1 MSLALT
7 YARRE
12 MRAGLAGFY
21 VFIACLVLGVA
32 AIAAVQSLSRAMQE
46 SLLHDGRYIL
56 GGDVAV
62 RTLYQPATQE
72 QLDFMRKELGE
83 VSRTAN
89 LSTMVRTADGTRATM
104 AELKAVDAL
113 YPLYGT
119 AEFSDAAGVKLDKTP
134 QEITK
139 DGGAAVESGL
149 LARLNIKLGD
159 KIFIG
164 EKDFTV
170 TGVVTREPDRIGLE
184 GFSLA
189 PRIII
194 SWDDLPATKLM
205 DEGNLAS
212 YSQRIKTDKALTAEK
227 MLDAKFPGQN
237 WRIRDYTSSS
247 PRIERYIN
255 RLAFFLTLTGLT
267 TLLVGGAGISNA
279 VRGYL
284 DGRMAHIATLKC
296 LGASSG
302 FVLRVFLLQVSF
314 IAVLGTVIGLCI
326 GAGAAYYA
334 SGLLT
339 AKLSLTDLK
348 AFYPDALALSATFG
362 LLAALAFTLWPLGR
376 AVKVS
381 PAGLF
386 RDAVAH
392 AQQRPSPAI
401 ITVIALSGLSLA
413 LLAVASSAD
422 KFFAIWFTGG
432 AAAAFVLLLGL
443 STLVKTI
450 LSKIKPRQPEARMA
464 VANITRPG
472 NVSTGILLSLGLG
485 LSVLVAIALV
495 EYNFSRLVNEDLS
508 AHAPSFFF
516 TDVQP
521 DQVAEFERV
530 VKSFPSAREI
540 NMTPVLRGRIVKV
553 NGEAAEDRIKGSA
566 AGQRHDWVTRS
577 DRSFTYMAEPPP
589 HGEMTAGKWWPKDYS
604 GAPVVSISTEVADA
618 LDIGVGDTITANILG
633 IEIPA
638 KVMNIRNVDWSSFT
652 MNFAVTFNPG
662 ALQDAPA
669 TYMATAIADAK
680 DEEALMAKLATEI
693 PNVTSIRLKDAL
705 EVAGTIIAAVAQAVR
720 ISAGVT
726 LLAGALV
733 LAGGIAAARRRH
745 AYDAV
750 ILKVLGASRRRIFTA
765 FLLEY
770 GILSLSAALLASLI
784 GAAAAWG
791 AVKFIMDLPWK
802 FSLLSLLGVA
812 TLCITITLL
821 AGFSGTFA
829 ALRQKPATYL
839 RNS

>member
-21 VFIACLVLGVA
+21 VFIACLILGVA

-62 RTLYQPATQE
+62 RTLYQPAQQE
-72 QLDFMRKELGE
+72 QLDFMRRELGE

-89 LSTMVRTADGTRATM
+89 LSTMARTADNSRATM
-104 AELKAVDAL
+104 IELKAVDSL
-113 YPLYGT
+113 YPLYGK
-119 AEFSDAAGVKLDKTP
+119 AEFTDAAGVKLDKTP
-134 QEITK
+134 QQLTK
-139 DGGAAVESGL
+139 DGGAAVELGL
-149 LARLNIKLGD
+149 LTRLNIKLGD

-170 TGVVTREPDRIGLE
+170 TGVISREPDRIGFE

-194 SWDDLPATKLM
+194 GWDDLPATKLM
-205 DEGNLAS
+205 EGGNLAS
-212 YSQRIKTDKALTAEK
+212 YSQRIKTDKALLAEK
-227 MLDAKFPGQN
+227 MLNAKFPGQN

-302 FVLRVFLLQVSF
+302 FVLRVFLLQISF
-314 IAVLGTVIGLCI
+314 IAALGTAIGLGI
-326 GAGAAYYA
+326 GAGAAHYA

-348 AFYPDALALSATFG
+348 SIYPDALALSAAFG

-392 AQQRPSPAI
+392 ASVRPSPAI
-401 ITVIALSGLSLA
+401 IAIIALAGILLA
-413 LLAVASSAD
+413 VLAVASSAD
-422 KFFAIWFTGG
+422 KFFAVWFTGG
-432 AAAAFVLLLGL
+432 AAAAFLLLLGL
-443 STLVKTI
+443 SALVKAI
-450 LSKIKPRQPEARMA
+450 LSRIKPRQPEARMA

-485 LSVLVAIALV
+485 LAVLVAIALV

-508 AHAPSFFF
+508 HEAPSFFF
-516 TDVQP
+516 TDIQP
-521 DQVAEFERV
+521 DQVADFEKT
-530 VKSFPSAREI
+530 VKSFASARDI
-540 NMTPVLRGRIVKV
+540 KMTPILRGRIVKV
-553 NGEAAEDRIKGSA
+553 NGEPAEKKVADK
-566 AGQRHDWVTRS
+566 RHEWVTRS
-577 DRSFTYMAEPPP
+577 DRSFTYMAQQPK

-604 GAPVVSISTEVADA
+604 GDPVVSISTEVAEA
-618 LDIGVGDTITANILG
+618 FDIGVGDSITASILG
-633 IEIPA
+633 VEVTA
-638 KVMNIRNVDWSSFT
+638 KVMSIRNVDWSSFT

-669 TYMATAIADAK
+669 TYMATAIAAPEE
-680 DEEALMAKLATEI
+680 EEALMAKLAAAV
-693 PNVTSIRLKDAL
+693 PNVTSIRLRDAL
-705 EVAGTIIAAVAQAVR
+705 EVAGTIIGSVAQAVR

-750 ILKVLGASRRRIFTA
+750 ILKVLGASRRRIFAA

-770 GILSLSAALLASLI
+770 GILSLSAALLAALI
-784 GAAAAWG
+784 GAVAAWA
-791 AVKFIMDLPWK
+791 AVTFVMHLPWK
-802 FSLLSLLGVA
+802 FSLAALLGVA
-812 TLCITITLL
+812 ALCISITLL
-821 AGFSGTFA
+821 AGFSGTYA